1 MGQGDVVALR
11 HALLG
16 GVRQPNDV
24 RFRVIDGAVDTAAA
38 FVSLYAGSENAF
50 WLDSSGIAS
59 ARGRFSFMG
68 DASGPLGEIVRY
80 RVGSG
85 AVTVECANRQESLP
99 GNAFSVLRQRL
110 AERRSENADVL
121 PFSFIG
127 GYVGYF
133 GYELKVDCGSVNAHV
148 APHPDAMWMF
158 ADRFI
163 AVDHQAEKT
172 YVVTISDS
180 VGSKTAN
187 SEWLAATVRQ
197 LECLENQ
204 RPNAGTL
211 LADDGTTI
219 DDEAI
224 ADSLLLRDRSTYLAD
239 IEECLRLLEAGES
252 YEICLTNAA
261 QLAPPRDPLGFYLRL
276 RAASPAS
283 HAAFLRFG
291 DLTVASASPERFL
304 RVDAD
309 RVVEACPIKGTSGRS
324 SDSADDDRLRETL
337 ATSAKT
343 RAENLMIVDLLR
355 NDLGSVCEV
364 GSVEV
369 PVFMQ
374 VESYATMH
382 QLVSTIRGRLRPD
395 VDALGC
401 VRACFPGGSMT
412 GAPKL
417 RTMEILDRIEG
428 RARGIYSGAL
438 GYFSASGSADLSVV
452 IRTAV
457 IDANVMSVGAGGA
470 IVLDSQP
477 EAEFDE
483 MVLKAAVALKAYRGP
498 AAPVVVDGLRQA

>member
-1 MGQGDVVALR
+1 MGTRSRPLVRRVDV
-11 HALLG
+11 
-16 GVRQPNDV
+16 
-24 RFRVIDGAVDTAAA
+24 RVIDCEIDTAAA
-38 FVSLYAGSENAF
+38 FVSLYGEAQYAF
-50 WLDSSGIAS
+50 WLDSSRTDS
-59 ARGRFSFMG
+59 ARARFSFMG
-68 DASGPLGEIVRY
+68 EANGPSSEILRY

-85 AVTVECANRQESLP
+85 TVSVEGHDVEKSLP
-99 GNAFSVLRQRL
+99 GSIFDVLPQRL
-110 AERRSENADVL
+110 AAHHSTCADV
-121 PFSFIG
+121 PFEFVG

-133 GYELKVDCGSVNAHV
+133 GYELKADCGSSNTHTAS
-148 APHPDAMWMF
+148 HPDAMWMF
-158 ADRFI
+158 IDRCMV
-163 AVDHQAEKT
+163 VDHHAKKT
-172 YVVTISDS
+172 YAVALSDGEETRRAAEAWVTSMVRRLDD
-180 VGSKTAN
+180 VG
-187 SEWLAATVRQ
+187 R
-197 LECLENQ
+197 
-204 RPNAGTL
+204 AGTRAL
-211 LADDGTTI
+211 DATDG
-219 DDEAI
+219 EVLQ
-224 ADSLLLRDRSTYLAD
+224 SLLVRDRSTYLAD
-239 IEECLRLLEAGES
+239 IDECLRLLEAGES
-252 YEICLTNAA
+252 FEICLTNSVH
-261 QLAPPRDPLGFYLRL
+261 LPPPSDPLDFYLRL
-276 RAASPAS
+276 RTVSPAS

-291 DLTVASASPERFL
+291 DLTIASASPERFL
-304 RVDAD
+304 RVGAD
-309 RVVEACPIKGTSGRS
+309 RIVEARPIKGTSGRS
-324 SDSADDDRLRETL
+324 VDPVEDERLREIL
-337 ATSAKT
+337 GTSAKT

-369 PVFMQ
+369 PEFMQ